1 MAEEERGGVL
11 MARLSSVDRA
21 LAGLALD
28 DEAFAA
34 LDLQGLHH
42 AHGVAGRVQDR
53 VTSILTRLTMEMV
66 SREDVDVPGGDARP
80 RG

>member
-1 MAEEERGGVL
+1 MAGREQGAIL
-11 MARLSSVDRA
+11 TDRLNAVDRA

-66 SREDVDVPGGDARP
+66 SREDGEVAGGDARP